1 MKELVISS
9 REEGLR
15 LDRYLER
22 YHCNAQKN
30 FIYKMLRKKNITL
43 NGAKCSGNEKLAGGD
58 TIRIFFSDETLLKFT
73 SPQKVSEDR
82 NACGMPETVPAG
94 TGNAAMKDGKCQK
107 MKLKVVYE
115 DEDIVIIDKPSGML
129 SQKASAGDRSLVEYV
144 TEYLLDTGSLT
155 QQDLVTFRPGIC
167 NRLDRNTSGLV
178 VAGKTIKGLQEM
190 SEAFRERTLHKYYIC
205 VVAGRINERSRV
217 SGYLVRDEKINKSEI
232 YRIYE
237 EAAHNAEPDMI
248 NNIETEYI
256 PVASN
261 DRFTLLKVNL
271 ITGRTHQIRAHLASL
286 GHPIAGDVKYG
297 SRQINK
303 QMSDRYHIKS
313 QMLHAYELD
322 YPQRDLCVRT
332 DIPKE
337 FDRVLKGE
345 QIWEHGIQGDLEA
358 LH

>member
-9 REEGLR
+9 REAGLR

-22 YHCNAQKN
+22 YLCNAQKN

-43 NGAKCSGNEKLAGGD
+43 NDTKCNGNEKLAGGD
-58 TIRIFFSDETLLKFT
+58 RIKIFFSDETLRKFT
-73 SPQKVSEDR
+73 SAEKDTTHR
-82 NACGMPETVPAG
+82 DVPD
-94 TGNAAMKDGKCQK
+94 KI
-107 MKLKVVYE
+107 KLKVMYE

-129 SQKASAGDRSLVEYV
+129 SQKASAGDKSLVEYV

-155 QQDLVTFRPGIC
+155 QKDLITFRPGIC

-190 SEAFRERTLHKYYIC
+190 SEAFRDRTLHKYYIC

-217 SGYLVRDEKINKSEI
+217 SGYLVRDEKTNKSTI
-232 YRIYE
+232 YADYK
-237 EAAHNAEPDMI
+237 EALDNAEADMI

-256 PVASN
+256 PAVSN
-261 DRFTLLKVNL
+261 DNFTLLNVKL

-303 QMSDRYHIKS
+303 RMSDQYHIKS

-322 YPQRDLCVRT
+322 YPQRGLCVRT

-345 QIWEHGIQGDLEA
+345 HIWEHGIQEDLEA